1 MNNITRRS
9 VLIAAVC
16 CLIIAVTLSG
26 CFFEREY
33 LDDIHIPLET
43 QEGEIII
50 REWQFLLGSGA
61 EIYYKVY
68 GKEVLLG
75 QLPGGDDGFC
85 PFKEGLYSVAVE
97 DNKLTIEW
105 DGYPS
110 ISRPVDKETF
120 EIPAASTVK
129 QSIQRQR
136 LVIAMIALVCISIP
150 VVIIPVVIVIVR
162 KRKKSR

>member
-75 QLPGGDDGFC
+75 QLSGGDDGYC
-85 PFKEGLYSVAVE
+85 AFKNGQYSVAV
-97 DNKLTIEW
+97 DNNKLTIEW
-105 DGYPS
+105 FRLMDFGGS
-110 ISRPVDKETF
+110 WEKETF

-129 QSIQRQR
+129 QSVQIQW
-136 LVIAMIALVCISIP
+136 LVIAIIALVCISIP
-150 VVIIPVVIVIVR
+150 VVIFIVR
-162 KRKKSR
+162 KRRKSR